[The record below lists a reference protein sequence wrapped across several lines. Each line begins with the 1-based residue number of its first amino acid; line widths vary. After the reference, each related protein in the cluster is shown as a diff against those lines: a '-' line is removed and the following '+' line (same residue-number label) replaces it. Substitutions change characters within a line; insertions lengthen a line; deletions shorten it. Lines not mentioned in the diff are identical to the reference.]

1 MAMLRLD
8 KFLADMGVGTRS
20 DVKQYIRK
28 GLVLVNDEVVKKP
41 ECKVDSEADQ
51 VECKGVRIGY
61 SQYEYYMLNKPQG
74 VVSATEDSR
83 DKTVLELITDSS
95 RKGLFPVGRLD
106 KDTEGL
112 LLITNDGKLS
122 HELLSPKKHVPKTYF
137 VRVDGLV
144 TQEDIDLFAEGF
156 QVDAELYSKPAVLE
170 ILKAGEQS
178 EVHLTITEGKFHQV
192 KRMFQAVDKP
202 VLYLQRVRMGSLEL
216 DRSLAL
222 GEYRALTEE
231 ELTSLTVVED

>member
-61 SQYEYYMLNKPQG
+61 SRYEYYMLNKPQG
-74 VVSATEDSR
+74 VVSATEDNR

-95 RKGLFPVGRLD
+95 RKDLFPVGRLD

-170 ILKAGEQS
+170 IWKAGEQS

-192 KRMFQAVDKP
+192 KRMFQAVNKP
-202 VLYLQRVRMGSLEL
+202 VLYLQRVRMGRLEL

-231 ELTSLTVVED
+231 ELISLTVVED

>member
-61 SQYEYYMLNKPQG
+61 SQYEYYMLNKPKG

-156 QVDAELYSKPAVLE
+156 QVDAELYAKPAVLE

>member
-8 KFLADMGVGTRS
+8 KYLADMKVGTRS
-20 DVKQYIRK
+20 AVKQYIRK

-41 ECKVDSEADQ
+41 ELKIDSQADE
-51 VECKGVRIGY
+51 VECNGVKIGY
-61 SQYEYYMLNKPQG
+61 SEYEYYMLNKPKG
-74 VVSATEDSR
+74 VVSATEDQKE
-83 DKTVLELITDSS
+83 KTVVELITDSK
-95 RKGLFPVGRLD
+95 RKDLFPVGRLD

-122 HELLSPKKHVPKTYF
+122 HELLSPRKHVPKTYF

-144 TQEDIDLFAEGF
+144 TQEDIDLFAKGF

-170 ILKAGEQS
+170 ILKTGEQS

-192 KRMFQAVDKP
+192 KRMFQSVDKP
-202 VLYLQRVRMGSLEL
+202 VIYLKRVRMGSLEL
-216 DRSLAL
+216 DSSLGV

-231 ELTSLTVVED
+231 ELAGLTIVED